1 MQKNKFLP
9 VALSLILVAT
19 SCQKKID
26 RISDES
32 SQASPSI
39 AKIESI
45 TEETI
50 THAVVTN
57 LLIPFDQTFLLGND
71 EVGEQ
76 VHFVGQLHLVT
87 KLVPPNPINPSDP
100 YRITLISNV
109 IALKGVGLSS
119 GQIYQFDGS
128 FQTDQPASPGTS
140 FTFDHIYRLVPP
152 NPIVPP
158 NPVIPSGNYR
168 FRYSAQLNFSGV
180 TTDASALGL
189 GLDVSVGPG

>member
-1 MQKNKFLP
+1 MRKIKLLIPCFI
-9 VALSLILVAT
+9 VIVLST
-19 SCQKKID
+19 SCRKHLDTKVD
-26 RISDES
+26 TASDNG
-32 SQASPSI
+32 SI

-45 TEETI
+45 AEESI

-87 KLVPPNPINPSDP
+87 RLVPPNPIIPGDQ
-100 YRITLISNV
+100 YHITLISNV
-109 IALKGVGLSS
+109 VALQGVGLTS

-128 FQTDQPASPGTS
+128 FQTDQPASPGSS

-152 NPIVPP
+152 NPILPP
-158 NPVIPSGNYR
+158 NPIIPSGNYR
-168 FRYSAQLNFSGV
+168 FRYSAQLNFQGV
-180 TTDASALGL
+180 ATDASAVGL
-189 GLDVSVGPG
+189 GIDVSVGPG

>member
-1 MQKNKFLP
+1 MQKNKFLS

-19 SCQKKID
+19 SFQKKIE
-26 RISDES
+26 ISDDS
-32 SQASPSI
+32 SQANPSI

-87 KLVPPNPINPSDP
+87 KLVPPNPILPQDP
-100 YRITLISNV
+100 YHITLISNV
-109 IALKGVGLSS
+109 VALQGVGLTS

-128 FQTDQPASPGTS
+128 FQTDQPASPGSS
-140 FTFDHIYRLVPP
+140 FTFDHIYLLVPP
-152 NPIVPP
+152 NPVVPP
-158 NPVIPSGNYR
+158 NPIIPSGNYR
-168 FRYSAQLNFSGV
+168 FRYSAQLNFQGV

-189 GLDVSVGPG
+189 GLDVSIGPG